1 MAYVT
6 DGEGAESVSGQ
17 PDTRSVGLP
26 IPTGSGSYPYFV
38 TMTPD
43 GKTVYTADY
52 HADAVHNTDLHHH
65 DTAGSAGTV
74 ATTPPS

>member
-6 DGEGAESVSGQ
+6 DGEGAEVF
-17 PDTRSVGLP
+17 PVNLTTRSVGLP

-52 HADAVHNTDLHHH
+52 QPTRSHR
-65 DTAGSAGTV
+65 S
-74 ATTPPS
+74 PPSRIRPVAR